1 MANSEQRVLVLL
13 PSLLMCCMMLA
24 SLYVDKGP
32 IRAEVA
38 NWQTNSCQSTDV
50 HSLLFFNALLV
61 TDTQQSGFSCQNLA
75 VLSRMPV
82 AHACN
87 PSYSGGRGQEDHSS
101 IPAKENRSQNPISLI
116 PNTSRAGEVVQVVQF
131 LLASM
136 RS

>member
-1 MANSEQRVLVLL
+1 MWIKDQSEQRLQIGK
-13 PSLLMCCMMLA
+13 PTAASPQMCIAYCFFF
-24 SLYVDKGP
+24 
-32 IRAEVA
+32 
-38 NWQTNSCQSTDV
+38 
-50 HSLLFFNALLV
+50 FFNALLV

-101 IPAKENRSQNPISLI
+101 IPAKENRSQDPISLI